1 MGTLTDCVKDS
12 CVQNDTYKVLME
24 PMDIRL
30 AENEDITN
38 NQSQSID
45 KKKPQDISMHNV
57 TVSEKSNFV
66 FVTGIYMISTI
77 WEICEIC

>member
-1 MGTLTDCVKDS
+1 
-12 CVQNDTYKVLME
+12 ME

-30 AENEDITN
+30 AENEDITD

-57 TVSEKSNFV
+57 TVFLFSLQEF
-66 FVTGIYMISTI
+66 I
-77 WEICEIC
+77 

>member
-1 MGTLTDCVKDS
+1 
-12 CVQNDTYKVLME
+12 
-24 PMDIRL
+24 MDIRL

-57 TVSEKSNFV
+57 TVSEKSKFV

-77 WEICEIC
+77 